1 MTNSG
6 ILDQILPHLILLY
19 EYIHSISPFTM
30 KLNTS
35 LLHLVSL
42 KCSMDVQ
49 SSDGRSLLLKYV
61 SSYVT
66 KMKDHELLKGL
77 KLSENVKI
85 L

>member
-1 MTNSG
+1 MLFFSR
-6 ILDQILPHLILLY
+6 
-19 EYIHSISPFTM
+19 
-30 KLNTS
+30 
-35 LLHLVSL
+35 LVSL

-77 KLSENVKI
+77 KLYKNIKVS
-85 L
+85 